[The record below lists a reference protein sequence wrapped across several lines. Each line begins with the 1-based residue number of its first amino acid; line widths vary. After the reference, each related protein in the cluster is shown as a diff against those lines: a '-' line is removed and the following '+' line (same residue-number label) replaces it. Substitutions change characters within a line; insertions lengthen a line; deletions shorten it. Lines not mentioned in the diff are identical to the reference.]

1 MNEFKY
7 YNNSLYVENIS
18 IEEIASKVGT
28 PFYCYSLKEIKNN
41 YNIFS
46 ALLREIHAII
56 CFSVKSNSNLAI
68 LKFLCSLGGGFDVV
82 SGGELKKCIIAGAQ
96 PKKIVFS
103 GVGKTAEELDLAL
116 ETGIGQINVESEEE
130 LYALNKIALNKNKI
144 ANIALRVN
152 PDIGANTHE
161 KISTGKKQDK
171 FGIPWN
177 DIINMY
183 NLAANYEGI
192 KINGLAI
199 HIGSQILELKPFKE
213 AFSKISILVRD
224 LRNKGFN
231 VDTIDLGGGI
241 GIDYKKSSQ
250 SRRLVSD
257 YIELIKSTIHPLGCK
272 IILEPGRYIM
282 ANAGVLITKI
292 IYEKRTNEKNFLI
305 VDAAMNDLLR
315 PALYNAYHSIIPV
328 KENKDKLNIMHYD
341 IVGPICE
348 TGDLFAKNLSLSK
361 LKSNDLLA
369 LCSVGAYGS
378 VMSSQY
384 NGRQLIPEVLVK
396 DKEFSLVRTRPPVD
410 DLWRYE
416 SIPTWL
422 E

>member
-1 MNEFKY
+1 
-7 YNNSLYVENIS
+7 
-18 IEEIASKVGT
+18 
-28 PFYCYSLKEIKNN
+28 
-41 YNIFS
+41 
-46 ALLREIHAII
+46 
-56 CFSVKSNSNLAI
+56 
-68 LKFLCSLGGGFDVV
+68 
-82 SGGELKKCIIAGAQ
+82 
-96 PKKIVFS
+96 
-103 GVGKTAEELDLAL
+103 
-116 ETGIGQINVESEEE
+116 
-130 LYALNKIALNKNKI
+130 
-144 ANIALRVN
+144 
-152 PDIGANTHE
+152 
-161 KISTGKKQDK
+161 
-171 FGIPWN
+171 
-177 DIINMY
+177 MY

-272 IILEPGRYIM
+272 IILEPGRYIT

-292 IYEKRTNEKNFLI
+292 IYDKRTNEKNFLI

-328 KENKDKLNIMHYD
+328 KENKDKLNMMQYD

-348 TGDLFAKNLSLSK
+348 TGDLFAKNLSLPK

-396 DKEFSLVRTRPPVD
+396 NKEFSLVRTRPPVD

-422 E
+422 

>member
-1 MNEFKY
+1 
-7 YNNSLYVENIS
+7 
-18 IEEIASKVGT
+18 
-28 PFYCYSLKEIKNN
+28 
-41 YNIFS
+41 
-46 ALLREIHAII
+46 
-56 CFSVKSNSNLAI
+56 
-68 LKFLCSLGGGFDVV
+68 
-82 SGGELKKCIIAGAQ
+82 
-96 PKKIVFS
+96 
-103 GVGKTAEELDLAL
+103 
-116 ETGIGQINVESEEE
+116 
-130 LYALNKIALNKNKI
+130 
-144 ANIALRVN
+144 
-152 PDIGANTHE
+152 
-161 KISTGKKQDK
+161 
-171 FGIPWN
+171 
-177 DIINMY
+177 
-183 NLAANYEGI
+183 
-192 KINGLAI
+192 
-199 HIGSQILELKPFKE
+199 
-213 AFSKISILVRD
+213 
-224 LRNKGFN
+224 
-231 VDTIDLGGGI
+231 
-241 GIDYKKSSQ
+241 
-250 SRRLVSD
+250 
-257 YIELIKSTIHPLGCK
+257 
-272 IILEPGRYIM
+272 M

-328 KENKDKLNIMHYD
+328 KENKDKLNMMHYD

>member
-7 YNNSLYVENIS
+7 YNNSLHAENVS
-18 IEEIASKVGT
+18 IADIASKIGT
-28 PFYCYSLKEIKNN
+28 PFYCYSLKEIKDN

-46 ALLREIHAII
+46 SSLKELDALI

-68 LKFLCSLGGGFDVV
+68 LKSLDSLGAGFDVV
-82 SGGELKKCIIAGAQ
+82 SGGELKKCIAAGAK

-103 GVGKTAEELDLAL
+103 GVGKTAEELDFAL

-130 LYALNKIALNKNKI
+130 LYALNKIALIKDKI

-171 FGIPWN
+171 FGILWD
-177 DIINMY
+177 DIINLY
-183 NLAANYEGI
+183 DLAANLKGI
-192 KINGLAI
+192 RINGLAI

-213 AFSKISILVRD
+213 AFNKISILVKE
-224 LRNKGFN
+224 LRNKGFS
-231 VDTIDLGGGI
+231 VHTIDLGGGI
-241 GIDYKKSSQ
+241 GIDYENSSQ
-250 SRRLVSD
+250 SISLVSS
-257 YIELIKSTIHPLGCK
+257 YSELIKSTIHPLGCK
-272 IILEPGRYIM
+272 IILEPGRYIT
-282 ANAGVLITKI
+282 ANAGILITKI
-292 IYEKRTNEKNFLI
+292 IYDKRTNEKNFLI

-315 PALYNAYHSIIPV
+315 PALYNASHSIIPI
-328 KENKDKLNIMHYD
+328 KENKDKLNITHYD

-348 TGDLFAKNLSLSK
+348 TGDLFAKNLLLPK
-361 LKSNDLLA
+361 LKPNDLLA

-384 NGRQLIPEVLVK
+384 NGRQLIPEVLVNNK
-396 DKEFSLVRTRPPVD
+396 QFSLVRTRPPAD

-416 SIPTWL
+416 SIPTWI